1 MPDQNVSLA
10 AAFLAGLL
18 SFLSPCILPLI
29 PAYISYLSGGTL
41 EFSSKNSQRLFTF
54 INSLLFVLGFSLIF
68 IFLGVSASFLGQLIN
83 NSMPFIRKI
92 SGLVVIAFGLYTM
105 GLLNIR
111 YLRFLD
117 YEKRFQLPPGW
128 RLKYVGSFL
137 LGSIF
142 TFGWIP
148 CVGLVL
154 AGILVLAGTA
164 ETVWQG
170 GFLLATYSL
179 GLAVPFLIT
188 SLFIGYLNQYLKRV
202 ARYTKILKLASG
214 ALLVVVGVLI
224 YSNPTAILKNLG
236 SICRAISLIEPQ
248 YIVCIQVNDV
258 VGLIS
263 FCDWSATY
271 IAFSTGWV

>member
-41 EFSSKNSQRLFTF
+41 EFSSKNSQTLFTF
-54 INSLLFVLGFSLIF
+54 SNSLLFVLGFSLIF

-188 SLFIGYLNQYLKRV
+188 RLFIGYLNQYLKRV

-236 SICRAISLIEPQ
+236 SICRAIS
-248 YIVCIQVNDV
+248 
-258 VGLIS
+258 
-263 FCDWSATY
+263 
-271 IAFSTGWV
+271 